1 MKHTR
6 FILLAIAA
14 FAIVACKEQ
23 NAPTPGETE
32 GGGGYTP
39 TEPITAHADFSYS
52 IQQPLTIIIDGKN
65 KGRSVSYD
73 FGDGSDPEKHGV
85 TDKVTHRYAQA
96 GTYKIRADVSGDNN
110 TTDSYTTSV
119 TLSTPKVY
127 IDGIRY
133 LSVDEDGEYYKA
145 KLTDDDFFTTT
156 WFITEYTPILNNSR
170 LPHDYI
176 FKNPVLMNG
185 LDDDDYYTLYIYH
198 STKGG
203 SDSGTQCLKQ
213 DISKS
218 RFLSYPENIRVSNNS
233 GNTEVQLLMHYE

>member
-23 NAPTPGETE
+23 NAPTPGGT

-85 TDKVTHRYAQA
+85 IDKVAHRYTQA
-96 GTYKIRADVSGDNN
+96 GTYKIRADVSGDNS

-145 KLTDDDFFTTT
+145 KLEKDNFWGTDVFTTG
-156 WFITEYTPILNNSR
+156 YTAILNNSR
-170 LPHDYI
+170 LPYGLQ
-176 FKNPVLMNG
+176 FKDPVLMSSI
-185 LDDDDYYTLYIYH
+185 DDDGYLLYIYH

-213 DISKS
+213 SISKNK
-218 RFLSYPENIRVSNNS
+218 FLSYPEYIQVSNNS
-233 GNTEVQLLMHYE
+233 GNTKVQLIMHYE